1 MKSTLRLS
9 LAAAMLGLAAASFL
23 RAQDQSQSDAP
34 PAPPAATTPPA
45 GEKPHRSGGRMSP
58 EKTLQMLTDKLSLTD
73 DQKAKILPL
82 LQAQSDQMK
91 TLRDDSS
98 LSDDDKRSKGRD
110 LMKTTHE
117 QIRALLTSEQQ
128 EKFEK
133 IRGPGGRN
141 GPPPPAA
148 PAGDQPPAPPPQST
162 E

>member
-1 MKSTLRLS
+1 MKSTLRFS
-9 LAAAMLGLAAASFL
+9 LAAAMLGLSAASLL
-23 RAQDQSQSDAP
+23 RAQDQPPPDAP
-34 PAPPAATTPPA
+34 SPPPAATTPPA
-45 GEKPHRSGGRMSP
+45 GEKPHRNGGRMSP
-58 EKTLQMLTDKLSLTD
+58 EKTLQMLTERLSLTD

-91 TLRDDSS
+91 SLRDDSS

-117 QIRALLTSEQQ
+117 QIRALLTPEQQ

-141 GPPPPAA
+141 GPPPP
-148 PAGDQPPAPPPQST
+148 PAGDQPPAPPPQKT